1 MSSQTTNPRVFL
13 QFVEAKPPIFFDVEV
28 LLLMVRCHRDG
39 GTSAPSLLPDMAR
52 RMG

>member
-28 LLLMVRCHRDG
+28 LLLMVRCHWDG